1 MSMVWACAWHV
12 HGVGMA
18 WAWHGHGGHGHGM
31 GMAWAWHDFSGQ
43 VSSTIALV
51 RALFGDF
58 SFEEIS
64 DNSRGY
70 LNTIL
75 FLTYLF
81 TAVFILLSMFLS
93 ILGESQAVAR
103 TKENE
108 EKERGEHVDYG
119 TFQACAWRVHGVCMA
134 CAWRVLHGCLLHL
147 PGYLRLAA
155 EEVHDADEAAQGL

>member
-1 MSMVWACAWHV
+1 MCTACA
-12 HGVGMA
+12 GTT
-18 WAWHGHGGHGHGM
+18 
-31 GMAWAWHDFSGQ
+31 SPYQ
-43 VSSTIALV
+43 VSSTVALV

-70 LNTIL
+70 LNQIL

-103 TKENE
+103 GNETE
-108 EKERGEHVDYG
+108 EKDRGEHVDYG
-119 TFQACAWRVHGVCMA
+119 TFQVCMVRTVRA
-134 CAWRVLHGCLLHL
+134 WYVYSMCIVCARDVLGQQLRHF
-147 PGYLRLAA
+147 PGHIRLAA
-155 EEVHDADEAAQGL
+155 EKAQGADAAA

>member
-1 MSMVWACAWHV
+1 MCMHN
-12 HGVGMA
+12 
-18 WAWHGHGGHGHGM
+18 
-31 GMAWAWHDFSGQ
+31 FSDQ

-70 LNTIL
+70 LNQIL

-103 TKENE
+103 TNENE

-119 TFQACAWRVHGVCMA
+119 TFQVCAWRMWRVCGVCVACAWRVRGVCMACAWRVHGVCVA
-134 CAWRVLHGCLLHL
+134 CVWL
-147 PGYLRLAA
+147 
-155 EEVHDADEAAQGL
+155 

>member
-1 MSMVWACAWHV
+1 MN
-12 HGVGMA
+12 
-18 WAWHGHGGHGHGM
+18 
-31 GMAWAWHDFSGQ
+31 DFSGQ

-70 LNTIL
+70 LNQIL

-103 TKENE
+103 TNENE

-119 TFQACAWRVHGVCMA
+119 TFQVCAWRVRGVCVACAWRVRGVWRVA
-134 CAWRVLHGCLLHL
+134 CAC
-147 PGYLRLAA
+147 
-155 EEVHDADEAAQGL
+155 EEAALGCSSAPTACLRAILMRRLLRTACTL